1 MPRKEPEIIDTLDNG
16 FGLFD
21 NPNQIRL
28 NGGACVAYRTIWT
41 RNGLDFVHDR
51 NCCYG
56 TEKNVSRLE
65 KYMGKMAK
73 KVGKWAV
80 SVGSASEDVLSFGE
94 HFGMEEIEGMASPRG
109 SYGYVYIQIR
119 LRGVE

>member
-1 MPRKEPEIIDTLDNG
+1 MARKEPEIIDTLNNG

-21 NPNQIRL
+21 DPNQIRL

-80 SVGSASEDVLSFGE
+80 AVGPDFGDVLSFGE
-94 HFGMEEIEGMASPRG
+94 YFDKEEIEGKASPKG
-109 SYGYVYIQIR
+109 SCGYVYIQIR